1 MFAGAPEP
9 QRVRSMVSEVALFG
23 RGLHSGAWCG
33 VRLRHSAGEL
43 VFEREGV
50 STRLAECRVVRADH
64 GVQLELAAGVQV
76 DLVEHLLAA
85 LGGLGIH
92 EGLTVSVSGP
102 ELPLLDGGGLVWA
115 RALGALA
122 LAPRTPRLE
131 VVRALDVSVG
141 SARYSFRPAASPS
154 LEVEIEFDNP
164 AIGAQHARWEGDA
177 GDFVQRIAPARTFGF
192 VKDGD
197 ALRRAGRA
205 RFVDPRAVIV
215 LDEHGATPALTPKP
229 SPGEFARHKLLDLIG
244 DLYLF
249 GGPPRGHVHALRPGH
264 AATRLA
270 VREALRLGGLSGAP
284 PLLDAS
290 LPGAEQ

>member
-1 MFAGAPEP
+1 MSLAEL
-9 QRVRSMVSEVALFG
+9 ALFG

-33 VRLRHSAGEL
+33 VRLRRSNGAL
-43 VFEREGV
+43 AFEREGV
-50 STRLAECRVVRADH
+50 TTRLDECRVVRADH
-64 GVQLELAAGVQV
+64 GVQLELGQGSTL

-115 RALGALA
+115 RSLGALA
-122 LAPRTPRLE
+122 LAPYAPRLE

-141 SARYSFRPAASPS
+141 ASHYRFRPAPATS

-164 AIGAQHARWEGDA
+164 AIGAQSARWDGSADA
-177 GDFVQRIAPARTFGF
+177 FAQEIAPARTFGF
-192 VKDGD
+192 SRDGEV
-197 ALRRAGRA
+197 LRRAGRA

-215 LDEHGATPALTPKP
+215 LDDEGRTPPLTPP
-229 SPGEFARHKLLDLIG
+229 PTPGEFARHKLLDLIG

-249 GGPPRGHVHALRPGH
+249 GGPPRGHVRALRPGH

-270 VREALRLGGLSGAP
+270 VSEALRLGGLSGAMA
-284 PLLDAS
+284 LLDAQP
-290 LPGAEQ
+290 PGAEQ